1 MTWILG
7 LGFSLIAG
15 HFAVEFF
22 LSQLRKYMGLGDK
35 PPLTQSYRGVPPWLT
50 GGLERVFFTFLVAFE
65 VTGTPAAMIGWL
77 ALKLATNW
85 NHPDYKDNRSEER
98 AVAFSALVAGLVSML
113 FALLGG
119 QICAQ

>member
-1 MTWILG
+1 MLWVLG

-22 LSQLRKYMGLGDK
+22 LAQLRKYMGLGDK
-35 PPLTQSYRGVPPWLT
+35 PPLLKSYKGAPPWLT
-50 GGLERVFFTFLVAFE
+50 GGLERTFFTFLVAFN
-65 VTGTPAAMIGWL
+65 VSGTPAAMIGWL

-85 NHPDYKDNRSEER
+85 NHPDYIDRPEAR
-98 AVAFSALVAGLVSML
+98 AFAFSGLLAGLLSML
-113 FALLGG
+113 FAVLGG